1 MKIKFNYL
9 ALLLFITSIAA
20 GCSVKKHIPEGE
32 KLYTGAKLSLEFS
45 PKVKERK
52 DIEEELENLFRPRS
66 NKKILGGYP
75 GVWAYYKSQ
84 EKKPGFILRYINK
97 KVGEKPVYLSMV
109 NPNLTEELILNR
121 LDNKGFFFS
130 ESSSQ
135 IIEKKYFAS
144 VEYEAVVS
152 APYQMTSLTYSR
164 DSLPIDQ
171 EIIQSLDKTLLKKGD
186 RFDLERF
193 KKERER
199 IDSLLKASGYYN
211 FNKDYM
217 IFEADTNTTDSLRS
231 FDLYL
236 SLKPN
241 IPKSGIIPYTIDSI
255 LVFPNYSVK
264 EEILIGDTVVV
275 NGKSFI
281 QDIEVFKPRLLDEY
295 ILIQSGELYN
305 PIRSRLS
312 SNRLSSIGN
321 YKFVN
326 LRYHE
331 RPADDSLGHLVA
343 TFQLSPL
350 TKRSVRAELL
360 GVSKSNSFAGPEIN
374 LIYRNRNLF
383 RGGETFSIT
392 SKVGYEVQVASG
404 ERQRLESFEL
414 GLQGDLII
422 PRILFFFPVSEKF
435 SYSVPKTKINLGTEY
450 LSRGGLYRLNSF
462 FTNFG
467 YFWNAS
473 RFAYHEFNP
482 ISINFVNL
490 TRTSP
495 EFETILNSNP
505 FLRRSFDQN
514 FIVGINYLFNY
525 NKLND
530 KFRTHA
536 YFLGFGLDFAGTA
549 LSLLDRATGGGDNG
563 KIFGLEYAQYGKF
576 DVDLRYH
583 LNMDRKQT
591 IATRLFVGAG
601 FPYGNSSS
609 LPFTKQ
615 FFSGGP
621 HSLRAFRIRSIGPG
635 SYRPETVNLNSFF
648 DQAGDIR
655 IEGNIEYRFPIISIL
670 KGAVFMDAGNVWL
683 QNENEA
689 LPGGKFSSRWWKEM
703 AVGTGVGVRVDIQFF
718 VLRFDLGVP
727 VRLPYLPDGEQW
739 GNSFNFGSRSWRR
752 ENLIFN
758 FAIGYPF

>member
-1 MKIKFNYL
+1 MKIKSTYL
-9 ALLLFITSIAA
+9 ALLVLITSFVI
-20 GCSVKKHIPEGE
+20 GCSVKKYIPEGE
-32 KLYTGAKLSLEFS
+32 KLYTGASLSLEFS

-52 DIEEELENLFRPRS
+52 DIEAELENLFRPRS

-75 GVWAYYKSQ
+75 GVWAHYKSQ
-84 EKKPGFILRYINK
+84 EKKPGFILRFINK
-97 KVGEKPVYLSMV
+97 KIGEKPVYLSMV
-109 NPNLTEELILNR
+109 NPELTEDLILNR

-135 IIEKKYFAS
+135 IKEKKYFAS
-144 VEYEAVVS
+144 VEYEAIVS
-152 APYQMTSLTYSR
+152 APYQMTSLTYER
-164 DSLPIDQ
+164 DSFPIDR
-171 EIIQSLDKTLLKKGD
+171 EIIQSLDKSVLKKGD
-186 RFDLERF
+186 RFELERF

-199 IDSLLKASGYYN
+199 IDSLLKANGYYN
-211 FNKDYM
+211 FNKDYL

-241 IPKSGIIPYTIDSI
+241 IPKSGLIPYVVDSI

-264 EEILIGDTVVV
+264 EEALAGDTVVV

-281 QDIEVFKPRLLDEY
+281 QDVLVFKPKLLDEY

-305 PIRSRLS
+305 PTRSRLS

-326 LRYHE
+326 LRYNE
-331 RPADDSLGHLVA
+331 LPMEDSLGHLTA
-343 TFQLSPL
+343 IFQLSPL
-350 TKRSVRAELL
+350 TKRSLRAELL
-360 GVSKSNSFAGPEIN
+360 GVSKSNSFAGPALN

-392 SKVGYEVQVASG
+392 SKVGYEVQLASG
-404 ERQRLESFEL
+404 ERQRLESLEL

-422 PRILFFFPVSEKF
+422 PRIMFFFPINEKF

-462 FTNFG
+462 FVNFG

-482 ISINFVNL
+482 ISINLVNL
-490 TRTSP
+490 TRASP
-495 EFETILNSNP
+495 EFETILDSNP

-514 FIVGINYLFNY
+514 FIVGLNYLFNY

-536 YFLGFGLDFAGTA
+536 YFLGFGLDFAGNA
-549 LSLLDRATGGGDNG
+549 ISLIDRATGGANG
-563 KIFGLEYAQYGKF
+563 KIFGLEYAQYSKF

-583 LNMDRKQT
+583 LNMDKNQT

-609 LPFTKQ
+609 LPFSKQ

-635 SYRPETVNLNSFF
+635 SYRPETLTLNSFF

-655 IEGNIEYRFPIISIL
+655 LEGNIEYRFPIFSIL
-670 KGAVFMDAGNVWL
+670 KGAVFMDGGNVWL

-689 LPGGKFSSRWWKEM
+689 LPGGKFSSRWWKEI

-739 GNSFNFGSRSWRR
+739 GNSFNIGSRSWRQ